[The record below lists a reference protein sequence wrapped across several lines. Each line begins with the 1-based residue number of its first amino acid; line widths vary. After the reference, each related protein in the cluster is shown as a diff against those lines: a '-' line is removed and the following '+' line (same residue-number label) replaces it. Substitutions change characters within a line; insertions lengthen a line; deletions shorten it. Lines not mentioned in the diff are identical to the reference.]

1 MSASTKNAKPTF
13 ALRADGL
20 RKSYFHQKPV
30 QDFRVALGNLFS
42 RQERTSFDAVAD
54 VSFTVRP
61 GEVLGIIGK
70 NGSGKSTLLRMLSG
84 VTKPTAGT
92 ITIHGHLASIL
103 DIGTGFHPDLTG
115 RENISMRAKL
125 FGMRRTDI
133 QAIMPEIIAFSEL
146 ADFFDTPVKYY
157 SDGMYLRLA
166 FSLITHLKA
175 DILLFDEVLSVGD
188 LTFQHKC
195 LEKIRA
201 IAQSGRTI
209 IMVSHNVRE
218 VLDMCN
224 RFLLLEK
231 GRIKAMDSNP
241 DLVMEYIDDSYK
253 AFKKESETPEDVRQQ
268 SWQTGE
274 KAPGNEQ
281 ITLRTA
287 SVCASGEEIGSPLFM
302 DQDLE
307 FRIVFDKPA
316 TERAIDLA
324 ISLKDQIN
332 QEVLCTSPLRVNK
345 YFTETRA
352 GRYEVRCVIPGD
364 LLNVGQYR
372 LNIFAI
378 EGRTDLVLMERDL
391 LHFTIGNRHDFEYY
405 NQELIR
411 SAVSIAPAL
420 DWTLRVLP

>member
-1 MSASTKNAKPTF
+1 MSAVNKDQSTDF
-13 ALRADGL
+13 ALRVEGL

-30 QDFRVALGNLFS
+30 QDFRVALGNLFN
-42 RQERTSFDAVAD
+42 RQERTSFHALDD
-54 VSFTVRP
+54 VSFTVRS

-92 ITIHGHLASIL
+92 ITIHGQLASIL

-115 RENISMRAKL
+115 RENISLRAKL
-125 FGMRRTDI
+125 FGMRRSEI
-133 QAIMPEIIAFSEL
+133 HSIIPEIIAFSEL
-146 ADFFDTPVKYY
+146 AAFFDTPVKYY

-209 IMVSHNVRE
+209 ILVSHNVRE
-218 VLDMCN
+218 ILDMCN
-224 RFLLLEK
+224 RFLVLEK
-231 GRIKAMDSNP
+231 GRIKAIDSNP
-241 DLVMEYIDDSYK
+241 EVVMDYIDDAYQ
-253 AFKKESETPEDVRQQ
+253 AFKGVSDTPKEVRI
-268 SWQTGE
+268 QTWSNDGQ
-274 KAPGNEQ
+274 APGNDQ
-281 ITLRTA
+281 ITLYEVSMGA
-287 SVCASGEEIGSPLFM
+287 IGEELGSPLFM
-302 DQDLE
+302 DQDLA
-307 FRIVFDKPA
+307 FRIIFDKPDSDQP
-316 TERAIDLA
+316 IDIA

-345 YFTETRA
+345 FFTETRA
-352 GRYEVRCVIPGD
+352 GRYEVSCILPGN
-364 LLNVGQYR
+364 LLNTGQYR

-378 EGRTDLVLMERDL
+378 AGRKDLVLMERDL
-391 LHFTIGNRHDFEYY
+391 LHFTIENRQQFEYY

-420 DWTLRVLP
+420 DWTLRVWP

>member
-1 MSASTKNAKPTF
+1 MNDANSPQKPAF
-13 ALRADGL
+13 AVRVEGL

-30 QDFRVALGNLFS
+30 QDFRVALGNLFT
-42 RQERTSFDAVAD
+42 RQERTSFLAVDD

-84 VTKPTAGT
+84 VTKPTTGT
-92 ITIHGHLASIL
+92 ITIHGQLASIL

-115 RENISMRAKL
+115 RENIGLRAKL
-125 FGMRRTDI
+125 FGMKQADI
-133 QAIMPEIIAFSEL
+133 QAIMPDIIAFSEL
-146 ADFFDTPVKYY
+146 AEFFDTPVKYY

-209 IMVSHNVRE
+209 ILVSHNIRE

-231 GRIKAMDSNP
+231 GRIKALDSNP
-241 DLVMEYIDDSYK
+241 DLVMEYVDDSYK
-253 AFKKESETPEDVRQQ
+253 AFKKESDTPEDLRHQ
-268 SWQTGE
+268 SWQAGDQ
-274 KAPGNEQ
+274 APGNEQ
-281 ITLRTA
+281 ITLRDT
-287 SVCASGEEIGSPLFM
+287 SVRARGEEIGTPLYM

-307 FRIVFDKPA
+307 IRIVFDKPA
-316 TERAIDLA
+316 SEQPIDLA
-324 ISLKDQIN
+324 ISLKDQMN
-332 QEVLCTSPLRVNK
+332 QEILCTSSLRVNK

-352 GRYEVRCVIPGD
+352 GRYEVRCIIPGD
-364 LLNVGQYR
+364 LLNTGQYR

-391 LHFTIGNRHDFEYY
+391 LHFTIDNRQNFEYY